1 MLLAEAGDPGR
12 PCVIVCAGVH
22 GDEPAG
28 PAALLSLLED
38 GLLDDRFSY
47 RLFPC
52 TNPTGLLAGSR
63 ENAEGRDVNRS
74 FGRGGLTPESK
85 AIIIANRDRRFV
97 LALDLHEDPQAV
109 GFYCYEPA
117 GQTPIGPAVIC
128 AVDAAALPVATFT
141 PGFDLGYPHDAEH
154 LRRLER
160 GRVVADFEEESKLP
174 AGLPFSL
181 YISKKA
187 ARRVLTLES
196 PGTLSWIDRIATLRV
211 AVVAAIAALV
221 AK

>member
-1 MLLAEAGDPGR
+1 MAEIGDSGR

-28 PAALLSLLED
+28 PAALLSLVED
-38 GLLDDRFSY
+38 GLLDERFSY

-52 TNPTGLLAGSR
+52 TNPSGMIARTR
-63 ENAEGRDVNRS
+63 ENVEGSDINRS

-97 LALDLHEDPQAV
+97 LALDLHEDPQAA

-117 GQTPIGPAVIC
+117 GQTPIGPAVIRDL
-128 AVDAAALPVATFT
+128 DAAALPVQIFT
-141 PGFDLGYPHDAEH
+141 PGFDLGYPDDAEH

-181 YISKKA
+181 YIHKRA
-187 ARRVLTLES
+187 AKRVLTLES
-196 PGTLSWIDRIATLRV
+196 AGTLRWSERLVILRV